1 MRLIFISF
9 FFISFFLFPISL
21 MAQSDETLLKELY
34 TSMYKAMIA
43 KDTTLLGEMMAEDSA
58 LIHMTGM
65 RQPRR
70 EYLKAIADG
79 TLNYYS
85 CTDSDV
91 TVAIEGGYAR
101 MTGCSRVNAAVFGGG
116 RHTWPLRLDID
127 WRKEDDGRWQIT
139 EIRAST
145 Y

>member
-1 MRLIFISF
+1 MRIIFIT
-9 FFISFFLFPISL
+9 FFLLPISL
-21 MAQSDETLLKELY
+21 MAQNEEIHLKEFY
-34 TSMYKAMIA
+34 TVMYKAMID
-43 KDTTLLGEMMAEDSA
+43 KDTSMLGEMMAEDSA

-70 EYLKAIADG
+70 EYLRAIADG

-91 TVAIEGGYAR
+91 KVTIQGDSAR
-101 MTGCSRVNAAVFGGG
+101 MRGCSQVNAVVFGGG

-127 WRKEDDGRWQIT
+127 WKKEDDGKWRIT

>member
-1 MRLIFISF
+1 
-9 FFISFFLFPISL
+9 
-21 MAQSDETLLKELY
+21 MAQNEEIHLKELY
-34 TSMYKAMIA
+34 TAMYKAMIA
-43 KDTTLLGEMMAEDSA
+43 KDTTMLGEMMADDSA

-70 EYLKAIADG
+70 EYLRAIADG

-91 TVAIEGGYAR
+91 KVAIEGCSAR

-127 WRKEDDGRWQIT
+127 WKKDVEGKWTIT

-145 Y
+145 F

>member
-1 MRLIFISF
+1 
-9 FFISFFLFPISL
+9 
-21 MAQSDETLLKELY
+21 MAQSDVTLLKGFY
-34 TSMYKAMIA
+34 DDMYKAMIA
-43 KDTTLLGEMMAEDSA
+43 KDTVALGGMMADSSA

-85 CTDSDV
+85 CSDSKV
-91 TVAIEGGYAR
+91 NVVIEGDIAR
-101 MTGCSRVNAAVFGGG
+101 MTGCSHVNAAVFGGG
-116 RHTWPLRLDID
+116 RHTWLLRLDID
-127 WRKEDDGRWQIT
+127 WEKDREGKWTIT

-145 Y
+145 F